1 MPIRFPD
8 KAGADNIVDLWLI
21 SIIRLTGNV
30 IRNNIPHL
38 ISSLSP
44 LIV

>member
-1 MPIRFPD
+1 MPIRFAD
-8 KAGADNIVDLWLI
+8 KAGEDSIVDLWLI

-30 IRNNIPHL
+30 MRNNIPHR